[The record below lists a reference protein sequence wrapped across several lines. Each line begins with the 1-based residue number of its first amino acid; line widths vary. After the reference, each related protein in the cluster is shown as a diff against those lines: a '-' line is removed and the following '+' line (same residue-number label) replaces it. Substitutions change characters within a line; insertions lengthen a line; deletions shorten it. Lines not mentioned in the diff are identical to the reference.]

1 MELGIREYRFQKFS
15 FHPIMKCMLWILL
28 YWTADMVEYILELQV
43 YIQLVN
49 YLFLSVLLFIEIL
62 SFSTFDG

>member
-1 MELGIREYRFQKFS
+1 
-15 FHPIMKCMLWILL
+15 MLWILL

>member
-1 MELGIREYRFQKFS
+1 
-15 FHPIMKCMLWILL
+15 MLWILL

-49 YLFLSVLLFIEIL
+49 YRTYFFPYCFL
-62 SFSTFDG
+62 